1 MFKVIIEALNNLG
14 FNLTLLIGGGIG
26 SVIGLK
32 SGKSFWHNF
41 TTVIASALIANY
53 VTPVILTLFGLD
65 VSATAGIGFV
75 VGYSNKAMLE
85 YIIERLKKK

>member
-1 MFKVIIEALNNLG
+1 MKHLYEILNNLG

-53 VTPVILTLFGLD
+53 TTPVILTLFGLD
-65 VSATAGIGFV
+65 ISAMAGIGFV
-75 VGYSNKAMLE
+75 VGYTNKAMLE
-85 YIIERLKKK
+85 YVIERLKKK